1 MMDESTL
8 SLLVLSV
15 SIALQVAAAIMAVRL
30 IRVTGVQI
38 AWILI
43 ACAILLMAVRRSIT
57 FFHIATG
64 DFVHLPPFNVE
75 LVALFISF
83 LMALGIALI
92 RPLFS
97 SIQQSKILTEAREK
111 NLMSMA
117 QNASDGLWV
126 TVDGLCVFA
135 NSSATEIFGFEAD
148 DFMGRKTCDLMPF
161 FVGHFSEKEGGFEKK
176 SPFLDVHEIL
186 VCRKDGTRLP
196 LEVLE
201 AEVQWMGK
209 YALMLTLRD
218 ISERKSSEAQM
229 KKLSGAIEQTGD
241 SVFITDP
248 SGRIEY
254 LNPAFETITGFKRSE
269 AMGKTP
275 NLLRSGRH
283 DRAFYKKMWTMLKRG
298 KIYRGVLINRKKTG
312 EIFYEEKTISPLKD
326 EYGHTTHYISTGKD
340 VTARTLSQERLEF
353 LAYHDLL
360 THLPNR
366 TLFLERLEHAI
377 KRSRNAGDRLAVLF
391 LDLDRF
397 KNINDTLGHEL
408 GDQLLRVIAQHLV
421 KCVRVG
427 DTVARFGGDEFA
439 ILLEYNSS
447 QADVSSIAK
456 KLLDTLLTPIFIQDH
471 ELIVTGS
478 LGISV
483 FPKDGDNPNTLIKNA
498 DAAMYLAKDQGRNI
512 YKFYSEEM
520 GKRVFSRLTL
530 EMQLRRALA
539 RQEFM
544 LYYQPQIDLQKGG
557 VSGHEALLRWDCG
570 ASELILPSVFIPI
583 LEETGMIVSV
593 GEWVLKTACA
603 QNMRWWDAGVTHTPI
618 SINLS
623 ARQFHDQDLVH
634 KIEQILHE
642 TGLPPESLELEIT
655 ESSLIEDVQK
665 AIGIVE
671 ILSQMGVKIAID
683 DFGTGH
689 SALSY
694 LKQFKIDT
702 LKIDKSFVSD
712 IATDPADASIVT
724 DIIGM
729 AHHLDLSVIAEGV
742 ETQEQAQVLRDCHCE
757 AVQGFLYAHPLSS
770 AQVPVFLKK
779 VASLI

>member
-1 MMDESTL
+1 MMDETTL
-8 SLLVLSV
+8 SLFVLSV
-15 SIALQVAAAIMAVRL
+15 SVALQVAAAIMAVRL

-64 DFVHLPPFNVE
+64 DFVHLPPLNIE

-97 SIQQSKILTEAREK
+97 SIQQSKTLTEAREK

-117 QNASDGLWV
+117 QNASDGIWV
-126 TVDGLCVFA
+126 AVDGLCVFA
-135 NSSATEIFGFEAD
+135 NSSAIEIFGFEAD

-161 FVGHFSEKEGGFEKK
+161 FVAHLSKKEEGSKK
-176 SPFLDVHEIL
+176 KRQLLDIHEIL
-186 VCRKDGTRLP
+186 VCRKDGTQLP

-201 AEVQWMGK
+201 AEVQWLGQS
-209 YALMLTLRD
+209 ALMLTLRD
-218 ISERKSSEAQM
+218 VSERKSSQAQM
-229 KKLSGAIEQTGD
+229 KKLSGAVEQTGD
-241 SVFITDP
+241 SVFITNP

-254 LNPAFETITGFKRSE
+254 LNPAFEAITGFKRSE

-283 DRAFYKKMWTMLKRG
+283 DQAFYKKMWTMLKRG
-298 KIYRGVLINRKKTG
+298 ETFRGVLINRKKTG

-366 TLFLERLEHAI
+366 TLFLERLEQAI

-408 GDQLLRVIAQHLV
+408 GDQLLKVIAQHLV

-427 DTVARFGGDEFA
+427 DTVARFGGDEFV
-439 ILLEYNSS
+439 ILLEYSSS

-456 KLLDTLLTPIFIQDH
+456 KLLDTLLNPIFIQDH

-498 DAAMYLAKDQGRNI
+498 DAAMYLAKDRGRNI

-530 EMQLRRALA
+530 ETQLRRALA
-539 RQEFM
+539 RQEFI
-544 LYYQPQIDLQKGG
+544 LYYQPQIDLQEGG

-570 ASELILPSVFIPI
+570 ASELIPPSVFIPI

-603 QNMRWWDAGVTHTPI
+603 QNMLWWDAGVAHTPI

-634 KIEQILHE
+634 KIEQILDE

-671 ILSQMGVKIAID
+671 TLSQMGVKIAID

-724 DIIGM
+724 DIIGL

-757 AVQGFLYAHPLSS
+757 TVQGFLYAHPLSS

-779 VASLI
+779 VSSLI